1 MIFALK
7 TIVAGLLIAFASW
20 LAGKK
25 PVLAGFIIT
34 LPLTSVIAILFSYA
48 EYRDMDKI
56 NRFAQSIFVAVPLS
70 LMFFVPFLFNRWV
83 KMNFAVTFLL
93 SILFLGASYYMASA
107 IFKIKL

>member
-1 MIFALK
+1 MIIFLK
-7 TIVAGLLIAFASW
+7 TVVAGLLISFASW

-25 PVLAGFIIT
+25 PVLAGFIIA

-70 LMFFVPFLFNRWV
+70 LTFFVPFLLNRWI
-83 KMNFAVTFLL
+83 KMNFASTFLL
-93 SILFLGASYYMASA
+93 SISFLAISYYLASVF
-107 IFKIKL
+107 FKIKL